1 MITGEAGASN
11 RGSSG
16 GDATTTSNIRVE
28 QFPGIDDL
36 SPELLLIIANY
47 LPPSDVL
54 KFSIASEKA
63 AFLQPDFDEVKINS
77 NNMARGENFHTEVLD
92 IEVTAD
98 VDEVLVT
105 FERET
110 RVPVCDNHQPVVFK
124 RNLEVIGDGNGKVS
138 IYQMLSAKKLDTGK
152 VSTMRGEIAAKGDRF
167 TIEILE
173 DFCCRISEAT
183 ITVFYANRRTSSAI
197 SSKVNPLNI
206 LPCYSKRCRT
216 IQ

>member
-1 MITGEAGASN
+1 MPAQLNFAK
-11 RGSSG
+11 R
-16 GDATTTSNIRVE
+16 
-28 QFPGIDDL
+28 
-36 SPELLLIIANY
+36 SP
-47 LPPSDVL
+47 P
-54 KFSIASEKA
+54 
-63 AFLQPDFDEVKINS
+63 INS

-138 IYQMLSAKKLDTGK
+138 IYQILSAKKLDTGK
-152 VSTMRGEIAAKGDRF
+152 VSTMRGKIAAKGDRF

>member
-77 NNMARGENFHTEVLD
+77 HWGGTYLTKFNFSKLCRQFLMV
-92 IEVTAD
+92 
-98 VDEVLVT
+98 
-105 FERET
+105 
-110 RVPVCDNHQPVVFK
+110 K
-124 RNLEVIGDGNGKVS
+124 YVS
-138 IYQMLSAKKLDTGK
+138 
-152 VSTMRGEIAAKGDRF
+152 
-167 TIEILE
+167 
-173 DFCCRISEAT
+173 
-183 ITVFYANRRTSSAI
+183 
-197 SSKVNPLNI
+197 
-206 LPCYSKRCRT
+206 
-216 IQ
+216 